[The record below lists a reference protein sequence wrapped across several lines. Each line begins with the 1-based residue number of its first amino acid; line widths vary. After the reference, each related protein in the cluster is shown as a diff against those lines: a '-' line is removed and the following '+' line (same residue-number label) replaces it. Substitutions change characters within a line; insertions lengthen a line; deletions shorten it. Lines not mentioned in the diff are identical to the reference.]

1 MKNKLEIETINQIT
15 LLLQITLAIY
25 VVSFA
30 IMSLFERELFIIS
43 EILIGLLMFVIAYNN
58 HKLYKRKYMTAVYIG
73 FGIIIIAST
82 LFVWKMN

>member
-15 LLLQITLAIY
+15 LLLQITLSIY

-30 IMSLFERELFIIS
+30 IMSIFEKELFVIS

-73 FGIIIIAST
+73 LES
-82 LFVWKMN
+82 